1 MFSIKSLTI
10 YPHCAHRKNLEVGTY
25 DFGECPYH
33 DFYGENISLHVIVGK
48 NGSGKS
54 SILDMILRMANNVG
68 ALMLKSEDRVAAA
81 DLNFVRGIHA
91 DLVYAIPGDNDSIGC
106 RLCIRDKAVWI
117 ESEAKAFWM
126 SAPELLGHEYT
137 EDDYYKSCVA
147 RFRGVENVPLY
158 IHTRTLQQQ
167 EMIAQHF
174 FYTVATNYSMLGFLS
189 PDYDEEESI
198 YYTFEKQFNEAGA
211 EIRNQEGQLVGEFK
225 WRKSTNWINSLFHK
239 NDGYMCPIVLNPY
252 RDDAKID
259 MENETNLTV
268 QRLAALLICED
279 DDAPL
284 LDNYRL
290 DHIDYELSD
299 NFITKFKQS
308 RGGKSREQLLAD
320 FEDTALDQNSYAN
333 SILHNLECPFD
344 RGLPEIFKIT
354 ALYIVQKSLN
364 IAGTYP
370 SYTRRF
376 DTVGNID
383 KAFILFEDATDIT
396 VTRALAAEIRSH
408 SSHIEQ
414 KVQQARNF
422 YIWAYEHRAE
432 IATLGNKFNYEQ
444 YRVAKNLPQYQMDR
458 LQECM
463 FELPPA
469 IFRQKIFLKRK
480 SNEGSWNGNIPMSRM
495 SSGEKQ
501 LVFQLSTII
510 YHLHNLLSVSPANL
524 RYSNI
529 NLILDEIE
537 VCYHPEYQ
545 RDFLDKLLTMLKGQ
559 NFHRR
564 MHINIIATTHSP
576 FILSDITSSQLMY
589 LKEGHQLKGLELDNM
604 PNPFAANVNEVLHQS
619 FFLSDG
625 FIGKF
630 ARRKILELVQFLND
644 NLEEEVAMTW
654 SIEQAESLIA
664 SIEEPYIK
672 RQLQHMLDE
681 YYAKQHNADRIRA
694 IEALKNERALIQ
706 QRIDKL
712 EGRQ

>member
-25 DFGECPYH
+25 DFGECPYQ

-81 DLNFVRGIHA
+81 DLNFVRGIYA
-91 DLVYAIPGDNDSIGC
+91 DLSYVIPGANDSIVC

-117 ESEAKAFWM
+117 ESEGKALWM

-137 EDDYYKSCVA
+137 EDDFYNSCVA
-147 RFRGVENVPLY
+147 RFRGVENVQLY
-158 IHTRTLQQQ
+158 IHTNTLQQQ
-167 EMIAQHF
+167 EEIAQRF

-189 PDYDEEESI
+189 PDYDDEESI

-211 EIRNQEGQLVGEFK
+211 EIRNQDGQPVGEFK

-299 NFITKFKQS
+299 VFITKFKQS
-308 RGGKSREQLLAD
+308 RGGKRREQLLAD

-383 KAFILFEDATDIT
+383 KAFMLFEDATDMT

-480 SNEGSWNGNIPMSRM
+480 SNDGRWNGNIPMSRM

-576 FILSDITSSQLMY
+576 FILSDITSAQLMY

-630 ARRKILELVQFLND
+630 ARRKILELVQFLNG

-681 YYAKQHNADRIRA
+681 YYAKQHNADRTRA

-706 QRIDKL
+706 LRIDKL